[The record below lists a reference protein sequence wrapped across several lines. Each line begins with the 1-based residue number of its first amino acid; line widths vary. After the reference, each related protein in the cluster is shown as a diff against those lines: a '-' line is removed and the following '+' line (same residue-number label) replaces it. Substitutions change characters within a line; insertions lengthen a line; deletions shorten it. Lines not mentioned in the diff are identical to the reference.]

1 MKRIMRILITCW
13 IALFAFTACQQYK
26 YDDWKTQNRLWLEHN
41 KTQPG
46 VITTPTGLQYKV
58 IYPGTKEDRKPNA
71 TSYVT
76 VDYRGKL
83 IDGVVFEDRVT
94 SGYVNTFIQG
104 WVEGLCKMHLN
115 ADFIFYIPSELAY
128 GEQGA
133 GKEGYEGFIPPHST
147 LIFEIHLSDIAN

>member
-1 MKRIMRILITCW
+1 MKKSMRILMGCCMSLLI
-13 IALFAFTACQQYK
+13 FTACQQDK

-58 IYPGTKEDRKPNA
+58 IYEGTKVDRKPNT

-76 VDYRGKL
+76 VDYCGRL

-94 SGYVNTFIQG
+94 SGYVNTFIAG
-104 WVEGLCKMHLN
+104 WIEGLCKMHLN
-115 ADFIFYIPSELAY
+115 ADYILYIPSDLAY

-133 GKEGYEGFIPPHST
+133 GKEGYENFIPPYST